1 MISSQWVI
9 LGLFSI
15 HGDCLK
21 QKALLKNYHE
31 ISAACRNQSEASQPC
46 SKCPPRSLLYA
57 HESRT
62 LERERDAYHLTP
74 AFPSILVCKGVG
86 SCRLYQGHLR
96 FVSKVRPRLHS
107 MGLKRN
113 GKSRFNS

>member
-1 MISSQWVI
+1 MRYQLHVATNRRPLNHAASAPLAV
-9 LGLFSI
+9 
-15 HGDCLK
+15 CCMRM
-21 QKALLKNYHE
+21 KAELW
-31 ISAACRNQSEASQPC
+31 
-46 SKCPPRSLLYA
+46 
-57 HESRT
+57 
-62 LERERDAYHLTP
+62 RERDAYHLTP